1 MGLLGSFC
9 YIDTI
14 TGFLSR
20 LDIRKPSMRPLFL
33 AGFFLLAFAAIQ
45 RRHYIRGALCGL
57 LGLYISLYLKSC
69 RHWLDG
75 LGSDSF
81 SEAQN
86 FAWKE
91 ALFFLETISSI
102 LQPLAWNQLL
112 ETAGIALLITALIIV
127 ALRRADRW
135 VPSVAASHRIVLLL
149 GAVCLAIPM
158 GSLARHAYARFQSNS
173 AIFESIQRNFT
184 HPDLKLAIRE
194 TGEHRMRLLVY
205 IGESTTSLHWSLYGY
220 PRNTTPRLDA
230 FREREP
236 GFLVF
241 RDVISTQVMTS
252 PSLLEALSFQWAPG
266 QAYLPINERQRVS
279 LVDVLRRLS
288 IPTRLFSNQA
298 ASGTYSLA
306 GPIIFRHATH
316 VDYSRKHAA
325 VMGDLASKL
334 GALPDDRY
342 FLAHAPWFDS
352 APGLPAV
359 TFLHS
364 YAGHGDYLGNIPPD
378 ARSPV
383 DTRLQGVSPARVFGE
398 ALDDNRLMARNAEG
412 YDSAMR
418 YVDRSIHSVLEQ
430 VRAFDQPTVFL
441 YFADH
446 GESPYTNVGHDSARF
461 HHEMFRVP
469 FLMYFNDAAQQAA
482 PELFTLFSQASRQ
495 ARPSTLAQVPATIL
509 RLLGYRLEGIPQ
521 PYQGIGLDDPASLA
535 PVVVRRLGDTFSYV
549 RGHGTSAA
557 PPPQARDDTDRATRI
572 WLHRRGRIGN
582 TARPTLC
589 YGGTN
594 TWAKAVRGGGRGRL
608 PVRACGAAGWET
620 GRCPGLGRCRV
631 GPGCRCPDR
640 RSPPPAVAA
649 EWPRHPGRRV
659 VRGRCAVATGS
670 KRNRCAAYRH
680 IPGPGCSRA
689 PDGFI
694 PGMRAL
700 VWPGDRRGAGR
711 AGRSTAGRRP
721 VQGLAAPC
729 GRASLAQSIPI
740 AKPAFRRD
748 PAGHIQHARG
758 AMASCESRCG
768 ALAMESPG
776 HVVRK
781 PHAGQPDGQ
790 HQMGCEFGSS

>member
-1 MGLLGSFC
+1 
-9 YIDTI
+9 
-14 TGFLSR
+14 
-20 LDIRKPSMRPLFL
+20 MRPLFL

-158 GSLARHAYARFQSNS
+158 GSLVRHAYARFQSNS

-184 HPDLKLAIRE
+184 HPDLKLVIRE

-594 TWAKAVRGGGRGRL
+594 TWAKAVRGAAVADCLSVPVVLLDGKLAAAPVSDDAVWALDAVARIAAARRLQLRLNGQGIQADALCVAAAQWLQARNATGARHTGISLVLDAPERPMDSSPACERLSGLGIEVVLAVPAEAQQDAARFKAWQHRVAEHRWPNRYQLPSPPSAEILRAMSSMPEAQWHLEKVDAERL
-608 PVRACGAAGWET
+608 PWN
-620 GRCPGLGRCRV
+620 
-631 GPGCRCPDR
+631 
-640 RSPPPAVAA
+640 PPVTSSENPM
-649 EWPRHPGRRV
+649 P
-659 VRGRCAVATGS
+659 
-670 KRNRCAAYRH
+670 
-680 IPGPGCSRA
+680 
-689 PDGFI
+689 
-694 PGMRAL
+694 
-700 VWPGDRRGAGR
+700 
-711 AGRSTAGRRP
+711 
-721 VQGLAAPC
+721 
-729 GRASLAQSIPI
+729 ASLTVST
-740 AKPAFRRD
+740 KWD
-748 PAGHIQHARG
+748 VNSARLDL
-758 AMASCESRCG
+758 S
-768 ALAMESPG
+768 
-776 HVVRK
+776 
-781 PHAGQPDGQ
+781 
-790 HQMGCEFGSS
+790 